1 MKFLGYT
8 IFEKD
13 KKQEQNNVLASSVK
27 NRTYLDQ
34 SSGASVGI
42 SYPII
47 TRKYDGEKTPGELG
61 VIFKNELD
69 YKALR
74 LRAYDAEIKTDI
86 VRIITSKFFKWV
98 VGNGLKLQAEIQ
110 KDLLEAEN
118 ITADWSKIQTQI
130 ESRFAIWS
138 NSKMSDYSELLDL
151 HQIAYQAKSAAFLGG
166 DCLVIMRYIDGVL
179 KCQLIDGEHICQPSY
194 DFIKIAEENGNSIKH
209 GVEVDARGRHIAFYV
224 KQKSGEF
231 ERVLA
236 KGEKSNRVLAWMVY
250 GDKNRIDHVR
260 GIPKIAQILEKVNKL
275 EDILMLQLEKRNKL
289 QILFTR

>member
-1 MKFLGYT
+1 MKIWGYT
-8 IFEKD
+8 IFEKE

-98 VGNGLKLQAEIQ
+98 QFGSFTN
-110 KDLLEAEN
+110 
-118 ITADWSKIQTQI
+118 
-130 ESRFAIWS
+130 
-138 NSKMSDYSELLDL
+138 
-151 HQIAYQAKSAAFLGG
+151 KS
-166 DCLVIMRYIDGVL
+166 
-179 KCQLIDGEHICQPSY
+179 
-194 DFIKIAEENGNSIKH
+194 
-209 GVEVDARGRHIAFYV
+209 
-224 KQKSGEF
+224 
-231 ERVLA
+231 
-236 KGEKSNRVLAWMVY
+236 
-250 GDKNRIDHVR
+250 
-260 GIPKIAQILEKVNKL
+260 
-275 EDILMLQLEKRNKL
+275 
-289 QILFTR
+289 